1 MPHTETCSIGHRCRV
16 MAVSHPCTAA
26 CYWLSDPGYSALL
39 MKMKN
44 LTLTLD
50 VPQEQTSQIKSA
62 LPWHWQQ
69 LHFFVCLSSVLQ
81 WHCICWEHKHTSH
94 NVRWL
99 DIMIPRGSHAYIFW
113 SNCLKLLSWS
123 HWTCECDILPLV
135 RAPAKPKSVRIHIL
149 GSQIHSL
156 DLKFTQSVHENC
168 TLKSVVRSENTP

>member
-1 MPHTETCSIGHRCRV
+1 

-69 LHFFVCLSSVLQ
+69 LHFLFVYLLFFSGIVFAGNTNTL
-81 WHCICWEHKHTSH
+81 HTMS
-94 NVRWL
+94 
-99 DIMIPRGSHAYIFW
+99 DG
-113 SNCLKLLSWS
+113 
-123 HWTCECDILPLV
+123 
-135 RAPAKPKSVRIHIL
+135 
-149 GSQIHSL
+149 
-156 DLKFTQSVHENC
+156 
-168 TLKSVVRSENTP
+168 